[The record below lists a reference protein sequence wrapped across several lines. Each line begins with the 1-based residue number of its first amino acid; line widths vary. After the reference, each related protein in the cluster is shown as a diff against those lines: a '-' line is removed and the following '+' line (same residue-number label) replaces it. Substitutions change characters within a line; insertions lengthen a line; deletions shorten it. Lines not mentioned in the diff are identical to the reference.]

1 MWLEIYGLDVYAK
14 AAVLINAEGFVEITE
29 IDLTADL
36 TDIKMHLD
44 NLLGG
49 GNFGESIN
57 NLLNVVGGYIWDQ
70 VKDLLFPLL
79 DEVLLKVIN
88 DALKGCNIADLIANG
103 SCFQDR
109 MKELGRAGQYLKL

>member
-1 MWLEIYGLDVYAK
+1 MWLEIYGLDIYAK

-29 IDLTADL
+29 MDLTADL

-70 VKDLLFPLL
+70 V
-79 DEVLLKVIN
+79 
-88 DALKGCNIADLIANG
+88 
-103 SCFQDR
+103 
-109 MKELGRAGQYLKL
+109 RAGLHHKVLTHILVGERSALPPP